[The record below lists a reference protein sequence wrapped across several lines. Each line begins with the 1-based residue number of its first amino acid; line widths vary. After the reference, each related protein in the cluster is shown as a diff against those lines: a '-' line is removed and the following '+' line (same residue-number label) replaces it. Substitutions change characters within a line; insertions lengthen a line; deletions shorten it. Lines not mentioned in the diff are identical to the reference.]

1 MVLVVTGD
9 GRVAGTELAVVLV
22 RCPQVRRRQLVELF
36 ALGRCGG
43 RLGRELFAQDLLVRG
58 LVLVVLG
65 RLLLA
70 GLPRCQRGTS
80 GCCIHLAG
88 LCGLVFSGFDESSQ
102 FEERESVAVVFV
114 ASRFLSC

>member
-58 LVLVVLG
+58 FVLVVLG

-70 GLPRCQRGTS
+70 GLPRC
-80 GCCIHLAG
+80 
-88 LCGLVFSGFDESSQ
+88 
-102 FEERESVAVVFV
+102 
-114 ASRFLSC
+114 